1 MPALCPFEQN
11 GCQMPVCVGNVCS
24 VDYEPADTSCGFD
37 GVCDGNGNC
46 VLGDAGIIDK
56 EAGVPPPP

>member
-1 MPALCPFEQN
+1 
-11 GCQMPVCVGNVCS
+11 MPVCVGNVCS